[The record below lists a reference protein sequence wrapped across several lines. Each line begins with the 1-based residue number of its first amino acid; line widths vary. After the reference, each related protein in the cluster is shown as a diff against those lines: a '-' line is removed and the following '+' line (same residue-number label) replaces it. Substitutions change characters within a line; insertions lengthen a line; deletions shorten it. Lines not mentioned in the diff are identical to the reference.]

1 MARFFFQ
8 FFFPVQA
15 SRKNFCVESAY
26 TFVGKVWYGTI
37 PRISNSSQV

>member
-26 TFVGKVWYGTI
+26 TFVGMV